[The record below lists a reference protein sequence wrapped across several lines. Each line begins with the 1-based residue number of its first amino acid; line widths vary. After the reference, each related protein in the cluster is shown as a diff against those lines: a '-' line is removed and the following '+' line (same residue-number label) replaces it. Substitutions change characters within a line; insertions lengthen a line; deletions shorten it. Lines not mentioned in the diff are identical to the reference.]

1 MIMVMIRLE
10 IFNRTSERLQR
21 GSVMFGRLDFGA
33 SKKNGGDRVLEEFAH
48 DRRYLQVNTLIGGN
62 GERDAGYHKQNWAT
76 QSGSLLYQS
85 HCLMEG

>member
-21 GSVMFGRLDFGA
+21 GSVMFGRLDFGN

-62 GERDAGYHKQNWAT
+62 GESKNWAT

-85 HCLMEG
+85 HCLMDG